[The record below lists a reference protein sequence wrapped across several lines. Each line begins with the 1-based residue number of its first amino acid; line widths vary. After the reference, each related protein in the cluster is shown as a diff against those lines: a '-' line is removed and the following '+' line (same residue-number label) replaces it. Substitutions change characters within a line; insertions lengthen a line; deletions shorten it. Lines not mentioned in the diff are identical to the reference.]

1 MTQEQSINTAPKPKK
16 KSSGTWMLLTFLLL
30 LGAGGFVAYKI
41 WGPNTGAMSHGNYLY
56 IPTNA
61 SYDYVLQALEQG
73 EYVHDVA
80 SFDILAQRAKYNNMV
95 KPGRYN
101 IPNGISNYDLIRL
114 LRSGKQEPINVV
126 INKLRTKQDFIKIIS
141 GNLEADSSS
150 IAKLLND
157 NSFLQK
163 YGADTNSALA
173 IVIPDTYEFYWNT
186 TAEKA
191 YDRLASYYDKYWTEE
206 RKQKAFSKELTPME
220 VMILASIVEEETN
233 KNDEKPQVASVYL
246 NRLKYNMKLQA
257 DPTVKFA
264 LNDFAIKRIL
274 NIHLEQES
282 PYNTYMYA
290 GLPPGPIATPSK
302 ASINAVLNAPDTK
315 YLYFCAK
322 EDFSGYHNFAKSLTE
337 HLKNARKYQKAL
349 NENGIK

>member
-1 MTQEQSINTAPKPKK
+1 MTQEHATTPQKRKK
-16 KSSGTWMLLTFLLL
+16 KNSGVWMLLTFLLL
-30 LGAGGFVAYKI
+30 VGAGGFIAYKI
-41 WGPNTGAMSHGNYLY
+41 WGPNTGAMTNGNYLY
-56 IPTNA
+56 IPTGA
-61 SYDYVLQALEQG
+61 SYDYVLQSLSDG
-73 EYVHDVA
+73 GYVDDIA
-80 SFDILAQRAKYNNMV
+80 SFDILAQRAKYNNKI
-95 KPGRYN
+95 KPGRYH

-114 LRSGKQEPINVV
+114 LRSGKQEPIDIV

-141 GNLEADSSS
+141 GSLEADSASVAEVLS
-150 IAKLLND
+150 D

-163 YGADTNSALA
+163 YGVDTNSALA
-173 IVIPDTYEFYWNT
+173 VIIPDTYEFYWNT
-186 TAEKA
+186 SAKKA
-191 YDRLASYYDKYWTEE
+191 FDRLASYYDRYWTEE
-206 RKQKAFSKELTPME
+206 RKQKAFSKGLAPME
-220 VMILASIVEEETN
+220 VMIIASIVEEETN

-257 DPTVKFA
+257 DPTVKYA

-274 NIHLEQES
+274 NVHLEYNS

-302 ASINAVLNAPDTK
+302 ASINAVLNAPETK

-337 HLKNARKYQKAL
+337 HLQNARKYQKAL